1 MKNCPNFVMA
11 GLACPPKPAGRRG
24 NPGATQPPRVY
35 AVERFIRQIRTSFSS
50 RRREPAGWPGQ
61 VPGHDGSLRA
71 FAIILSLLLTS
82 CVAERLAPGPGP
94 TTPHFTDAD
103 HWVASDGYTLAFS
116 AWQPQNPRAVIVAL
130 HGMNDY
136 GQFIA
141 AAATHWQAQGIA
153 TYAFDQRGFGRT
165 EGNGRWPSHA
175 IMAGDAM
182 TFIALVRARHPGA
195 KIFLLGESMGG
206 AVAMLVA
213 SQTPQIA
220 DGLILVSPALWGWSN
235 LDVFKRTA
243 LWAMMQLA
251 PGSRLTGRGLNIK
264 PSDNEEML
272 LALGR
277 DPFVIKATRIDATY
291 GLVDLMEAAFQAAPN
306 VSLRTAILYAKGDE
320 VVPAGPIE
328 AAISAM
334 PGTTRV
340 TCYDDGYHMLL
351 RDTKAGRTWDAI
363 TAFVQNAPPDD
374 PALLRKLCAE

>member
-1 MKNCPNFVMA
+1 MVRPR
-11 GLACPPKPAGRRG
+11 GRGFALPEGKLRRTTHYFFLSEEAVKSWMVRLRG
-24 NPGATQPPRVY
+24 TRQMRV
-35 AVERFIRQIRTSFSS
+35 
-50 RRREPAGWPGQ
+50 GM
-61 VPGHDGSLRA
+61 
-71 FAIILSLLLTS
+71 AIILFLFLSA
-82 CVAERLAPGPGP
+82 CVAQRLAPGPGP
-94 TTPHFTDAD
+94 TAPSFVDSG
-103 HWVASDGYTLAFS
+103 HWQSDDGYILAFS
-116 AWQPQNPRAVIVAL
+116 QWQAQNPQAIIIAL

-136 GQFIA
+136 GQFIEA
-141 AAATHWQAQGIA
+141 AASHWQTQGIA

-165 EGNGRWPSHA
+165 EGNGRWPGHA
-175 IMAGDAM
+175 IMAGDAI

-206 AVAMLVA
+206 AVAILAA
-213 SQTPQIA
+213 SQTPPIA

-291 GLVDLMEAAFQAAPN
+291 GLVDLMEAAWHAAPN
-306 VSLRTAILYAKGDE
+306 VSLPIAILYAKGDE

-328 AAISAM
+328 AASRAM

-351 RDTKAGRTWDAI
+351 RDTKARRTWDAI
-363 TAFVQNAPPDD
+363 TAFVHNAPPGD